1 MTTIESIADIAFEV
15 AHESLATI
23 AARYPTLF
31 SGLLDKL
38 QDAFVFFRSEMHI
51 RIRSSSAYRKYGNN
65 PPVFHPFIYQ
75 KLPDGVKMGIIAAID
90 AGKDIKL
97 DFGMRNQKVDGLRN
111 HLETMLVAPHPVV
124 LIAQSIHTDG
134 HSMESGIQ

>member
-38 QDAFVFFRSEMHI
+38 QNAFVFFRREMHI
-51 RIRSSSAYRKYGNN
+51 RVGSRSAYRKYGNN
-65 PPVFHPFIYQ
+65 SPVFHPFIYQ
-75 KLPDGVKMGIIAAID
+75 KLLDGIKMGIIAAID

-97 DFGMRNQKVDGLRN
+97 DFGMRNQQVDGLRN
-111 HLETMLVAPHPVV
+111 HLETMLVTPHPVV
-124 LIAQSIHTDG
+124 LIAQSIHADG
-134 HSMESGIQ
+134 HGMESRIQ